1 MAGTVERVEDA
12 GGASVLV
19 RHWVPA
25 GDSFVRLLLVHG
37 IAEHSG
43 RYERT
48 GSLMAAAG
56 VDVHAFDLPGF
67 GESGGRRAWVERWDE
82 YLAAVEG
89 RLDAIADGALPVAL
103 MGHSMGGLIA
113 ASYVASGRRRP
124 DLLVLSSPALG
135 SAVSPLLQRL
145 AALASRV
152 APTVTQANP
161 LGGKQLSRDPGVAA
175 AYFGDPLLV
184 PRTTMRLAA
193 EMFAA
198 MRRSGEGIGRIAV
211 PTLVIHGSDDTIVP
225 PAASEPL
232 SALPNVERRVY
243 PGLRHETLNE
253 PEGPRVVA
261 DVVGWLRAR
270 VAERPRPA

>member
-1 MAGTVERVEDA
+1 MAGTVERVEGA
-12 GGASVLV
+12 GGAAVLV
-19 RHWVPA
+19 RHWAPD
-25 GDSFVRLLLVHG
+25 GDPFVRLLLVHG

-48 GSLMAAAG
+48 GTLMAAAG

-67 GESGGRRAWVERWDE
+67 GESGGRRAWVERWDG
-82 YLAAVEG
+82 YLAVVEE
-89 RLDAIADGALPVAL
+89 RLDAITDGPLPLAL

-113 ASYVASGRRRP
+113 ASYVASGRRPP

-135 SAVSPLLQRL
+135 SAVSPLLQRM
-145 AALASRV
+145 AALASWV

-161 LGGKQLSRDPGVAA
+161 LRGEQLSRDPGVAA
-175 AYFGDPLLV
+175 AYFADPLVV

-198 MRRSGEGIGRIAV
+198 MRRSGEGIAQIAV

-232 SALPNVERRVY
+232 AALPNVERRVY

-253 PEGPRVVA
+253 PEGPRVLA

-270 VAERPRPA
+270 VAERTHPA